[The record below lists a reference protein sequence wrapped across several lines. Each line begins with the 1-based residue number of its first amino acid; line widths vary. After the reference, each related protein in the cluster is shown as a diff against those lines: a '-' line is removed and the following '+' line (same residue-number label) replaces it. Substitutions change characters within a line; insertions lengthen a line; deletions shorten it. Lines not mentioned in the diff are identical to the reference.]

1 MSEEGKKSS
10 TQNILNV
17 ILVII
22 CGALMGWFIYE
33 NINKNDQLAEYHKAE
48 ITRTEKYREA
58 NAEKLKK
65 LANIYKES
73 SFNNKAVEEIITTEN
88 GDKVVKVTKVHGKPM
103 SEMIANDVSKKI
115 DPALK
120 VLSEKQGLTD
130 KKLNKIMDELLTM
143 LEEEN
148 KKSAALRKE
157 MKDAIKNERK
167 IESQLRARL
176 IETQK
181 IVADMNGLLNDLKA
195 RYIAEVKDDS
205 AIGDIIRC
213 ANAPAEFLRNTLT
226 FDWFNG
232 SDKNRA
238 AVKYDIEQKLIMD
251 KYNLIDD
258 PKALKSL
265 KEAQTFFTLEKLRRN
280 DRFIYMKKREL
291 NQRRALMDE
300 NKIDTA
306 NPEVIR

>member
-1 MSEEGKKSS
+1 
-10 TQNILNV
+10 
-17 ILVII
+17 
-22 CGALMGWFIYE
+22 
-33 NINKNDQLAEYHKAE
+33 
-48 ITRTEKYREA
+48 
-58 NAEKLKK
+58 
-65 LANIYKES
+65 
-73 SFNNKAVEEIITTEN
+73 
-88 GDKVVKVTKVHGKPM
+88 
-103 SEMIANDVSKKI
+103 
-115 DPALK
+115 
-120 VLSEKQGLTD
+120 
-130 KKLNKIMDELLTM
+130 
-143 LEEEN
+143 
-148 KKSAALRKE
+148 

-258 PKALKSL
+258 PEALKSL

-300 NKIDTA
+300 NKIDAA